1 MNSVCHFREIKIKI
15 MNTINLKITIIIIIM
30 LKQFLYVHFHTPT
43 DLPFLLCKQHK
54 MKRQVIEFIEASV
67 VKDEPPPVVL
77 ESLHQQNLICFD
89 EPHALKVTGLG
100 EPLNEA
106 LSKNALMFRFT
117 QAPYYL
123 KVNQC
128 LVEGDIGYVTFT
140 QEEGKGI
147 SL

>member
-1 MNSVCHFREIKIKI
+1 
-15 MNTINLKITIIIIIM
+15 MNTINLFLLTKLKITIIIIII
-30 LKQFLYVHFHTPT
+30 LKQFLHVYFHTHT
-43 DLPFLLCKQHK
+43 HTHIDLPFLLCKQHK

-67 VKDEPPPVVL
+67 VKDEPPSLVL
-77 ESLHQQNLICFD
+77 ESLHQQNLIWFD

-117 QAPYYL
+117 QPPYYL
-123 KVNQC
+123 KVKQC
-128 LVEGDIGYVTFT
+128 LVEGDIGYVTFI
-140 QEEGKGI
+140 QEDGKGI